1 MFLMQFIAISSCAS
15 RAFIFIYAF
24 RAVQQHSDQ
33 KGVTPDLSNE
43 NKSCSGMQLT

>member
-1 MFLMQFIAISSCAS
+1 MFLMQFIPVSSCAL
-15 RAFIFIYAF
+15 RAFIYAF